1 MFITVTHFNF
11 IMSDKSGEQHGV
23 PGTNSQE
30 VADSGN
36 SGVNSADG
44 TSTSDGSSG
53 ARRSGGVVRKKGI
66 LL

>member
-1 MFITVTHFNF
+1 
-11 IMSDKSGEQHGV
+11 MSDKSGEQHGV